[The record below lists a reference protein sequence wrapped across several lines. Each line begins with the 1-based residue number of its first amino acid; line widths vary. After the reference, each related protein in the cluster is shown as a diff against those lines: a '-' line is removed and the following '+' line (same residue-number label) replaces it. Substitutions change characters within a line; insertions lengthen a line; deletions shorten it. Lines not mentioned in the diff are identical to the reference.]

1 MANQTVTGGT
11 PAAPINYDDASIA
24 PLLNGETIT
33 INGGV
38 LSGLIVAR
46 D

>member
-1 MANQTVTGGT
+1 LANQTVTT
-11 PAAPINYDDASIA
+11 IVNYDDASIGG
-24 PLLNGETIT
+24 LLNGETIT